1 MIKLPRAVC
10 DLSRKPQNITHKIQT
25 AQRKAGSMNDV
36 RQNDQDLDIIAEQVV
51 AIDMSEVWRQ
61 KLVTLAHVAGSTVL
75 AFAMV
80 ASFVFLEA

>member
-1 MIKLPRAVC
+1 
-10 DLSRKPQNITHKIQT
+10 
-25 AQRKAGSMNDV
+25 MNDA